1 MAEKPY
7 EPSLPIG
14 TVKRLMKE
22 NFPEGHI
29 SAEAI
34 TEMEKTL
41 TQVLKNVTKK
51 AGLFATSAK
60 RKTIQASDIELACK
74 D

>member
-7 EPSLPIG
+7 EPKLPLA

-22 NFPEGHI
+22 NYPEGNV
-29 SAEAI
+29 SKDAI
-34 TEMEKTL
+34 VEMEKTL
-41 TQVLKNVTKK
+41 AQVIVNITKK
-51 AGLFATSAK
+51 AGLIAQNAK
-60 RKTIQASDIELACK
+60 RKTIFPEDIDLACQ

>member
-7 EPSLPIG
+7 EPKLPLG

-22 NFPEGHI
+22 NFTDGNI
-29 SAEAI
+29 SKGAVE
-34 TEMEKTL
+34 EMEKTL
-41 TQVLKNVTKK
+41 AQVIVTYTKK
-51 AGLFATSAK
+51 AGAIAKNAK
-60 RKTIQASDIELACK
+60 RKTIFPEDIAVACQ